1 VVFSTPVTV
10 FFLSTFNYFTLS
22 SLYILLNIKLPYA
35 VFSYIS
41 VLLNSAKINALDQL
55 NIAPSITP
63 ISV

>member
-63 ISV
+63 ISI